1 MKMVYK
7 EFQDLKLSALG
18 MGAMRLPV
26 VDGDDSKID
35 VAAAE
40 AMVDYAM
47 EHGINYYDTA
57 WGYHDGHSETVIGN
71 ALKKYPRESFYLTT
85 KFPGYDLSNMDKVE
99 EIFEKQLEKCQVDYF
114 DFYLF
119 HQCV

>member
-1 MKMVYK
+1 
-7 EFQDLKLSALG
+7 

-85 KFPGYDLSNMDKVE
+85 KFPGYNLSNMDKVE
-99 EIFEKQLEKCQVDYF
+99 EIFEKQLGKCQVDYF